1 MRLIEWRAGP
11 AAYYLLDLIALSAF
25 ASIWTAV
32 FVFSGFTRTWLGR
45 SYLNQML
52 GSQPA
57 PAALFAVAMTGLSAV
72 PNQGL
77 RDVLL
82 AGMPAR

>member
-1 MRLIEWRAGP
+1 MRIVADANTL
-11 AAYYLLDLIALSAF
+11 
-25 ASIWTAV
+25 V
-32 FVFSGFTRTWLGR
+32 SGFGGSTRTWLGR
-45 SYLNQML
+45 SYLNQMR

-72 PNQGL
+72 PDQGL

-82 AGMPAR
+82 AAMPAR